1 MNIYINLINK
11 VNEVTLEYEEALK
24 TVQMLNNE
32 FKSIMEANESRN
44 AERAEVL
51 SQRQKENI
59 KSGED
64 SIASAVFMMIRSA
77 LF

>member
-1 MNIYINLINK
+1 MAKVYQAVTTSFDTMSKDEFNLINK

-51 SQRQKENI
+51 SQSQKNI
-59 KSGED
+59 NLNSP
-64 SIASAVFMMIRSA
+64 I
-77 LF
+77 